1 MKIESE
7 RFPGFPPEM
16 RKNFWMYPR
25 MMDNHWHGLSGSEQ
39 KVIDFILRRT
49 WGYEKSFDYISISQF
64 NRGGGKLGG
73 GTGLSQ
79 RQVITAV
86 KALEQKGYITVEKRL
101 GHTNKYSLVV
111 QEVHRGSEE
120 KVPSSGAVS
129 APPSSEEIT
138 HTIDNIPIDRAIE
151 KIYGYYKSLVIPTTR
166 LRKLDREKIKQRLR
180 EFHPR
185 ELVQAMK
192 NFGESEWWMTN
203 PDIPKTIGWFFHS
216 TERIDK
222 FLSLSPLPPDD
233 PAYLRE

>member
-86 KALEQKGYITVEKRL
+86 KALEQIPALVTQLDSEASKNKANEAYVSFSKAQNSFSKGQPCHLVRSCLQARKTPF
-101 GHTNKYSLVV
+101 SLFFFIL
-111 QEVHRGSEE
+111 SII
-120 KVPSSGAVS
+120 KN
-129 APPSSEEIT
+129 T
-138 HTIDNIPIDRAIE
+138 TII
-151 KIYGYYKSLVIPTTR
+151 L
-166 LRKLDREKIKQRLR
+166 
-180 EFHPR
+180 
-185 ELVQAMK
+185 
-192 NFGESEWWMTN
+192 
-203 PDIPKTIGWFFHS
+203 
-216 TERIDK
+216 
-222 FLSLSPLPPDD
+222 
-233 PAYLRE
+233 